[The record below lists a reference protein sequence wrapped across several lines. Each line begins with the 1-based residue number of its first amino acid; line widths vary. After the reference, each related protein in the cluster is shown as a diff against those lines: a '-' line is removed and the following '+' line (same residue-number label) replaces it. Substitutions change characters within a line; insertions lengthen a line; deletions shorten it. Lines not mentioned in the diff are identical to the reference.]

1 MRTKCIVFGLC
12 AAVAALSATM
22 IGTGCTGCTGSKDA
36 AGELAFDSLTVDTVA
51 PLQPGTTAP
60 KLTLHMNIQRPSA
73 GQVAQMDGI
82 NAMIVSLVPVVG
94 AEGESRG
101 TDVTETDFDQYAN
114 ALVESQINHYRSD
127 NAEAVQSYSDLSEI
141 QWLNYESYYDG
152 KVLNQVGDYLSYCM
166 TAYFYTGGAHGS
178 TVCNY
183 GVYDLAR
190 NVQLHLY
197 DITDDETRP
206 YITALLANKVLPDY
220 MDKSLNQLKQ
230 DGYLFDDAEI
240 ALNDNFYLS
249 EEGITWVYQQYE
261 LAPYAM
267 GLIPVTLTWFDLQP
281 VLPDDSVL
289 LALAEQQT
297 AAGE

>member
-1 MRTKCIVFGLC
+1 M
-12 AAVAALSATM
+12 AALSATM
-22 IGTGCTGCTGSKDA
+22 IGTGCTGCAGSKDT
-36 AGELAFDSLTVDTVA
+36 AGELAFDSLVVDTVA
-51 PLQPGTTAP
+51 PLQLGTTTP

-73 GQVAQMDGI
+73 GQVAQVDGI

-94 AEGESRG
+94 AEGESKG
-101 TDVTETDFDQYAN
+101 TDVTEKGFDQYAS

-127 NAEAVQSYSDLSEI
+127 NAEALQSYSDLSEI

-152 KVLNQVGDYLSYCM
+152 KVMSQVGNFLSYGM
-166 TAYFYTGGAHGS
+166 SAYFYTGGAHGS

-183 GVYDLAR
+183 GVYDLSR

-230 DGYLFDDAEI
+230 DGYLFDDVEI

-261 LAPYAM
+261 IAPYAM
-267 GLIPVTLTWFDLQP
+267 GLISVTLTWFDLQP